1 MQIIMQI
8 TLQVN
13 RELLLSNFIA
23 IQLNDNMNSDG
34 KKAKIRGVS
43 KDVVK
48 QAFLSNNVSVKYDK
62 HYLNGTLKYGFKNKI
77 KWCQST
83 SINIMPSIL
92 TRSVL

>member
-1 MQIIMQI
+1 MQ
-8 TLQVN
+8 LQ
-13 RELLLSNFIA
+13 LI
-23 IQLNDNMNSDG
+23 DNMNSDG

-43 KDVVK
+43 KDEVK

-92 TRSVL
+92 TRSVLSCLEPHTWLKRWHV

>member
-1 MQIIMQI
+1 MQ
-8 TLQVN
+8 LQ
-13 RELLLSNFIA
+13 LI
-23 IQLNDNMNSDG
+23 DNMKSDG

-43 KDVVK
+43 KDEVK

-62 HYLNGTLKYGFKNKI
+62 HYLNGTLKYGFKNIK

-83 SINIMPSIL
+83 FITIMPSIL